1 MPGARRFDADEL
13 DMIAGFAGHAELAL
27 ELAHAQEAR
36 HQLLLVEDRD
46 RIARD
51 LHDLVIQRLFATGMS
66 MNSIAGRA
74 REPAIR
80 ERLGEVTDEL
90 DGTIRAIRQ
99 TIFHLQH
106 ADAGA
111 GLRAQVSAVVREVTP
126 ALGRTPSLRLD
137 GPLDALV
144 TSNVAEQAVAVLR
157 EALSNVARHAQAT
170 AVDASVSVADL
181 RHLTV
186 TVTDDGAGL
195 AAAQRTSGLANIRSR
210 ADQLGGSCIITSPL
224 APDGQGTRVYWAV
237 PLDAE

>member
-1 MPGARRFDADEL
+1 M
-13 DMIAGFAGHAELAL
+13 
-27 ELAHAQEAR
+27 
-36 HQLLLVEDRD
+36 
-46 RIARD
+46 
-51 LHDLVIQRLFATGMS
+51 
-66 MNSIAGRA
+66 
-74 REPAIR
+74 
-80 ERLGEVTDEL
+80 
-90 DGTIRAIRQ
+90 
-99 TIFHLQH
+99 
-106 ADAGA
+106 
-111 GLRAQVSAVVREVTP
+111 
-126 ALGRTPSLRLD
+126 
-137 GPLDALV
+137 
-144 TSNVAEQAVAVLR
+144 LR